1 MYSDPPPRRDD
12 GGTGSSTGGR
22 FDTGGSSATTEHPAE
37 AFKHAAGYLGELKEY
52 AGYYV
57 SAKLDAYKSS
67 AVNLGIYA
75 VLGVLGAVVGS
86 AILATAAVLLLWGLA
101 DGLGSLFAH
110 WFGSSGWHWLGPFLV
125 GLIVLGGMA
134 AGVIF
139 GLKWFT
145 RTSHSRLVAKYEDRK
160 RRERIEYGF
169 DVEQRAREERAA
181 ASAGRP

>member
-12 GGTGSSTGGR
+12 GGTCSTGGR
-22 FDTGGSSATTEHPAE
+22 FDTGGSQATAEHPAE
-37 AFKHAAGYLGELKEY
+37 AIKHAASYLGELKEY
-52 AGYYV
+52 AAYYV
-57 SAKLDAYKSS
+57 SAKLDSYKTS

-75 VLGVLGAVVGS
+75 VLGLLGAVVGS
-86 AILATAAVLLLWGLA
+86 AVLATAAVLLLWGLA

-110 WFGSSGWHWLGPFLV
+110 WFGSPAWHWLGPFLV
-125 GLIVLGGMA
+125 GLIILGGMA

-181 ASAGRP
+181 EGRRP

>member
-12 GGTGSSTGGR
+12 GGTGSTSGR
-22 FDTGGSSATTEHPAE
+22 FDTGGSSATTTEHPAE
-37 AFKHAAGYLGELKEY
+37 AVKHAVSYLGELKEY

-57 SAKLDAYKSS
+57 SAKLDSYKSS

-75 VLGVLGAVVGS
+75 VLGLLGAVVG
-86 AILATAAVLLLWGLA
+86 AAMLATAAVLLLWGLA
-101 DGLGSLFAH
+101 EGLGALAVHLF
-110 WFGSSGWHWLGPFLV
+110 GGGWHWLGPFLV
-125 GLIVLGGMA
+125 GLILLGGMA

-181 ASAGRP
+181 EARQS

>member
-12 GGTGSSTGGR
+12 GGTGSTGGR
-22 FDTGGSSATTEHPAE
+22 FETGGSPATAEHPAE
-37 AFKHAAGYLGELKEY
+37 AIKHAAGYVGELKEY
-52 AGYYV
+52 ASYYL
-57 SAKLDAYKSS
+57 SAKLDGYKAS

-75 VLGVLGAVVGS
+75 VLGLMGAVVGS

-101 DGLGSLFAH
+101 DGLGTLFAH
-110 WFGSSGWHWLGPFLV
+110 LFHHPGWHWLGPFLV
-125 GLIVLGGMA
+125 GLLILGGMA

-169 DVEQRAREERAA
+169 DVEQRAREERVA
-181 ASAGRP
+181 ASGRP

>member
-12 GGTGSSTGGR
+12 GGAGSTGGR
-22 FDTGGSSATTEHPAE
+22 FDTGGSSSTGTEHPAE
-37 AFKHAAGYLGELKEY
+37 AFKHAAGYLGALKEY
-52 AGYYV
+52 AAYYA
-57 SAKLDAYKSS
+57 SAKLDSYKAS

-75 VLGVLGAVVGS
+75 VLGLLGAVVGC
-86 AILATAAVLLLWGLA
+86 AMLATAAVLLLWGLA
-101 DGLGSLFAH
+101 EGLGALAVHLF
-110 WFGSSGWHWLGPFLV
+110 GGGWHWLGPFLV
-125 GLIVLGGMA
+125 GLILLGGMA

-160 RRERIEYGF
+160 RRERIKYGY

-181 ASAGRP
+181 EARRS